1 MVKDPTRAADKV
13 AACYGGDISALLDVC
28 RCRLVFDSVEDLA
41 ACVALA
47 ARSADVRVVRARS
60 TLRRGSA
67 AGRGGF
73 RAVTLHVRLVATV
86 ARELCLDQ
94 HICEV
99 QLLLHT
105 TADVLRAADQVCYR
119 ELRALWALGGEAEAR
134 QLEPCADREPCFV
147 AVAPL
152 PQGSAHTF
160 SGSSTETAEVTHPPA
175 MMAHDFPVAS
185 TDTLKAMQAPA
196 ALQAEDDPAPGPIPS
211 ALDPPHCRRTRPNVL
226 RAGSIS
232 KRKLA
237 WSADRD
243 SPIMQSMDSVREDTI
258 NETGPTETG
267 GSALRFWL
275 SGLVVPEDGGHETE
289 QTVANLALREE
300 TLMAARRVFLKFALG
315 YGADLDK
322 QASNFEQA
330 LHASESYS
338 ALFSSK
344 PFAAYAAKRVGR
356 IRTLLMFLCWTALCA
371 YYSQLDLQNG
381 RGRLFHPWLR
391 ILPAQAAQPK
401 SQVNLSSVS
410 PTFTQLGLLQDGCN
424 ASVAMFT
431 AGEAPVMSGN
441 NAAANGY
448 YFVTNG
454 SSPASW
460 ALEASDDSKTWQP
473 VSPCSWVTVQVSK
486 DGGQSWLSSA
496 EGLSSSFV
504 DCVNGQVSMGL
515 VDEAEQKDLQVRVDF
530 RPDVPAVSI
539 TMGFFVV
546 PVGWLCSLYAAL
558 KGWYASFKFCL
569 VIPIA
574 CFGVWAVSWSLVAS
588 SYGSSWQRV
597 AYLLLIWCSVP
608 CCFSAISIVY
618 LERYLVFIFC
628 LNGILFL
635 VQFYLIC
642 VLLDAKILDFLVLDV
657 HTWMMIT
664 LGGYLFIGSILFYYL
679 RRRAIKKAQSLLS
692 GDQQKYEE
700 TWKDVVQNERI
711 YIEHLK
717 QKIEEIRCQKTVLP
731 ARQMI
736 QVADSGILSRRLK
749 FRWCPMRSL
758 DQLYVQA
765 ICLEPILLRKVK
777 DWAVGCSGCFA
788 CASAAGLREYVQYSE
803 IEKNKTFNVKWC
815 RLKTEGRA
823 IEKSIRSYGQDV
835 SRVLDVVR
843 QSIVFKSVQDLM
855 SCFSIIAAD
864 HEVEVIRI
872 RNRYDIN
879 YDSNMSGGYRDVNIN
894 LRIKSPLAAQL
905 SVEAHVCEVQLL
917 LQSVAEL
924 KNGAGHKN
932 YVIWRN
938 LRAE

>member
-73 RAVTLHVRLVATV
+73 RAVTLHVRLIATV

-105 TADVLRAADQVCYR
+105 TADALRAADQVCHR
-119 ELRALWALGGEAEAR
+119 ERRALWALGGEAEAWR
-134 QLEPCADREPCFV
+134 LEPCGTSRDPHFV
-147 AVAPL
+147 AVAL
-152 PQGSAHTF
+152 SPQGSAHSF
-160 SGSSTETAEVTHPPA
+160 SGASTDTAEVTHPPA
-175 MMAHDFPVAS
+175 MMPS
-185 TDTLKAMQAPA
+185 
-196 ALQAEDDPAPGPIPS
+196 ALQAEDDPALGPIPS
-211 ALDPPHCRRTRPNVL
+211 ALDPPHWLRTRPTVL

-243 SPIMQSMDSVREDTI
+243 SPSMQSMDSAREGTI
-258 NETGPTETG
+258 NVTGSAETG
-267 GSALRFWL
+267 GCALRFWL
-275 SGLVVPEDGGHETE
+275 SGLVLPEAGGHEPE
-289 QTVANLALREE
+289 QSVANLALREE

-391 ILPAQAAQPK
+391 ILPAQAAQHQLK
-401 SQVNLSSVS
+401 SQVNLSFTSQ
-410 PTFTQLGLLQDGCN
+410 TFTQLGLLQDGCN
-424 ASVAMFT
+424 ASAAMFS

-460 ALEASDDSKTWQP
+460 ALEASDDTKTWLP
-473 VSPCSWVTVQVSK
+473 VNPCSWVTVQFSK

-504 DCVNGQVSMGL
+504 ECVNGQVSLGL
-515 VDEAEQKDLQVRVDF
+515 VDEAEQKDLQIRVDF
-530 RPDVPAVSI
+530 RPDVPSVSI
-539 TMGFFVV
+539 TMGFVVV
-546 PVGWLCSLYAAL
+546 PVGWFCGLYAAL

-574 CFGVWAVSWSLVAS
+574 SFGVWVVSWSLVAS

-608 CCFSAISIVY
+608 CCFSAISIAY
-618 LERYLVFIFC
+618 LERYLVFIF
-628 LNGILFL
+628 LVNGILFL
-635 VQFYLIC
+635 AQFSLIC
-642 VLLDAKILDFLVLDV
+642 VLLDAKILAFFSLDV
-657 HTWMMIT
+657 HTWMMT
-664 LGGYLFIGSILFYYL
+664 TVGGYLSVGSILFYYL
-679 RRRAIKKAQSLLS
+679 RWRAIKKAQSLLS
-692 GDQQKYEE
+692 GDQTKYEE
-700 TWKDVVQNERI
+700 TWKNILQNERI
-711 YIEHLK
+711 YIDHLM
-717 QKIEEIRCQKTVLP
+717 QKIEEIKCQKILLP

-736 QVADSGILSRRLK
+736 QVADSGILSRQLK
-749 FRWCPMRSL
+749 FRWYPLRSL

-788 CASAAGLREYVQYSE
+788 CTSAAGLREYVQYSD

-855 SCFSIIAAD
+855 SCFSSIAAD

-879 YDSNMSGGYRDVNIN
+879 YNSNMSGGYRDVNMN

-905 SVEAHVCEVQLL
+905 RVEAHVCEVQLL